1 MKKASNDTSVL
12 WYRAA
17 LCSITLGAAAG
28 CGGWTEA
35 HRDNAMSEFRST
47 ALPKAAFSLGCEAE
61 KMKVELV
68 PQGDP
73 FPDGALVEGC
83 GQRATYAKTRAGWV
97 MESGPGR

>member
-1 MKKASNDTSVL
+1 MNKTSRDMFAR
-12 WYRAA
+12 WFCAA
-17 LCSITLGAAAG
+17 WCSLALVSVSG

-35 HRDNAMSEFRST
+35 HRDNAMNEFRST
-47 ALPKAAFSLGCEAE
+47 ALPKAPFSLGCQTD
-61 KMKVELV
+61 KMTVQLV
-68 PQGDP
+68 PETDP